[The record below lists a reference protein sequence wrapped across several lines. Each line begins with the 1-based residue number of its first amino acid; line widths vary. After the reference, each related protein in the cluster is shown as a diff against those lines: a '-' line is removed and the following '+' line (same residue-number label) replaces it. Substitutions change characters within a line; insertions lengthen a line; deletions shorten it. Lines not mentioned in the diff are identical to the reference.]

1 MERGEHYRRP
11 AGDTESARPSCTHAH
26 ERSPEVAN
34 LGYSGAFPDPDA
46 TRRNRMDHQPEGHSV
61 TSLVRRAGLLVAVL
75 ATAAGLSLA
84 APHADAEPPQTP
96 THVDAR
102 G

>member
-1 MERGEHYRRP
+1 M
-11 AGDTESARPSCTHAH
+11 
-26 ERSPEVAN
+26 
-34 LGYSGAFPDPDA
+34 
-46 TRRNRMDHQPEGHSV
+46 